1 MTCWGQVPG
10 LRRDIQAYILGLAMK
25 KEVDVDQV
33 DVEDWEMEGL
43 WWALGSVRSHG
54 QMEIRDSLLC

>member
-1 MTCWGQVPG
+1 
-10 LRRDIQAYILGLAMK
+10 MK